1 MLDWYAQR
9 VGNAASLV
17 MMTLAFNV
25 DEIVLDGLN
34 QDLPSMRL
42 ALLENE
48 PTEEIEEAE
57 REHRGR
63 LAFSN
68 GSILGKTFIKYAR
81 GGAKVDADY
90 QFKAGGMV
98 RRGRACP
105 ADQPRPRLFRA
116 FEIPFDRSAFG

>member
-1 MLDWYAQR
+1 
-9 VGNAASLV
+9 
-17 MMTLAFNV
+17 
-25 DEIVLDGLN
+25 
-34 QDLPSMRL
+34 MRL

-57 REHRGR
+57 RKHRGR

-81 GGAKVDADY
+81 RREGDADY